1 MTDRLFKKY
10 LKYSSLNVL
19 GMMSISGYILADTF
33 FIAKALG
40 ASGLAALNF
49 SISIVSVVNAFGL
62 MIGIGG
68 GANYSIHKS
77 RGNLKKANEIFTIAV
92 KMAMLVSSAIFIIG
106 LLFSK
111 NLAGI
116 LGAGGE
122 IHVMANI
129 YIKTIMLFS
138 PFFILNNVVLCFVR
152 NDNDPKLPMIAM
164 VVGSIS
170 NVVLDYIFMFPLEM
184 GMFGAVIATSI
195 APIISLGILSRHF
208 LKKDTTLEYLNTKK
222 DLFNLKIVKLGISS
236 FITEMASAVT
246 LIVFNLIL
254 LNQAGNLG
262 VAAYAII
269 ANIAL
274 VIISIYTGISQGMQP
289 LTSQEYGIGNKHN
302 IKKLLRYA
310 ILSSLAATAV
320 IYLYSFFNAEFIV
333 NIFNNEGSAKITKYA
348 AEGVRIYFL
357 GFFFAGINIVVS
369 AYLASIER
377 ARESFIISVL
387 RGVVLIV
394 PVVLI
399 MSYLFHTRGVWIGF
413 VITEM
418 IIFII
423 SNYLIKLTNKNI

>member
-1 MTDRLFKKY
+1 MTDQLFKRY
-10 LKYSSLNVL
+10 LKYSSLNIL

-40 ASGLAALNF
+40 ANGLAALNF

-62 MIGIGG
+62 MLGIGG
-68 GANYSIHKS
+68 GANYSIYKS
-77 RGNLKKANEIFTIAV
+77 RGNIEKANKVFTIAIN
-92 KMAMLVSSAIFIIG
+92 MSLVISFIIFVLG
-106 LLFSK
+106 IFFSK
-111 NLAGI
+111 NLAAI
-116 LGAGGE
+116 LGAEGE
-122 IHVMANI
+122 IHVMSNI

-152 NDNDPKLPMIAM
+152 NDGNPKLSMIAM
-164 VVGSIS
+164 VVGSVA
-170 NVVLDYIFMFPLEM
+170 NVILDYIFMFPMKM

-195 APIISLGILSRHF
+195 APIISLGILSVHF
-208 LKKDTTLEYLNTKK
+208 FKKDTTLKFLKVK
-222 DLFNLKIVKLGISS
+222 RDFFDLKIVQLGISS

-254 LNQAGNLG
+254 LYQAGNLG
-262 VAAYAII
+262 VSAYAII

-274 VIISIYTGISQGMQP
+274 VVLSIYTGISQGMQP
-289 LTSQEYGIGNKHN
+289 LTSHEYGIGNRGNVKR
-302 IKKLLRYA
+302 LLKYG
-310 ILSSLAATAV
+310 IMSSVVATAM

-333 NIFNNEGSAKITKYA
+333 DIFNDKCIEEITKLA

-377 ARESFIISVL
+377 ARASFVISVL
-387 RGVVLIV
+387 RGVVMIV

-399 MSYLFHTRGVWIGF
+399 MGYLLQTRGVWMGF
-413 VITEM
+413 LLTEV
-418 IIFII
+418 IIFFV
-423 SNYLIKLTNKNI
+423 SYYLIKLTDKNI